1 MNTCSR
7 YLELVATDAA
17 HAYAFFQCTLPKKLC
32 SNPILFSLVS
42 WKILMA
48 FTPGYGSWYDHFAAN
63 YAQEK
68 AKTMSEQRFHLECVK
83 RGVIRPNE
91 YKISVSIG
99 ASVTL

>member
-1 MNTCSR
+1 
-7 YLELVATDAA
+7 VHIAK
-17 HAYAFFQCTLPKKLC
+17 KKLC